1 MSIQAIF
8 LIIFQK
14 VFTFSLLSWFYIE
27 WQKLIGGAFV
37 GNAFVHN
44 TELSQFYPKTSPI
57 WVSVYKTLY
66 CGFRSHTK
74 KAKSLDIAFKV
85 SGQHYLHLFMCII
98 HAACSIP
105 LVYSLI
111 AKHISLLSQSFFPTK
126 KKLCTLF
133 MVKLKIPFGR
143 KPFASKYML

>member
-1 MSIQAIF
+1 M
-8 LIIFQK
+8 
-14 VFTFSLLSWFYIE
+14 
-27 WQKLIGGAFV
+27 
-37 GNAFVHN
+37 
-44 TELSQFYPKTSPI
+44 
-57 WVSVYKTLY
+57 SVYKTLY

-126 KKLCTLF
+126 KNA
-133 MVKLKIPFGR
+133 VHIIYGKIENSFW
-143 KPFASKYML
+143 KKAICIKIYAVDVEEL